1 MSAEIEEKLESMEI
15 QDDELVFDLSMK
27 KKKKKSKK
35 TEEEPVEEAVAETQE
50 EAPATEAAEEDP
62 LAMFGEKKKK
72 KKKPKVEDDAAATA
86 EGGEEAAADAGES
99 FDFGDMK
106 KKKKKSKKVDFSAFE
121 DGQDQEG
128 EEGAR
133 DPDDIFAAD
142 DEEGAARSGSK
153 TGADAEEGWIG
164 SNRDYTY
171 PELLSRVFKI
181 LRQNNPELAG
191 EKKRY
196 TIVPPSV
203 MRDGNKKTVFA
214 NVADICKRMHRQP
227 EHVIQFLFAE
237 LGTSGSIDGSQRLV
251 IKGRFQQKQIEAV
264 LRRYIVEYVT
274 CKTCKSPDTILTKE
288 NRLFF
293 LQCEACGSTR
303 SVSAIKSGF
312 QAQTGKRAA
321 QRVKAAAASTQKRKA
336 SSPVPTS
343 SNSDQHD
350 SKKPRKDITEV
361 QHTDD
366 CEDADCEGCAEGE
379 IVLQFDTKPSA
390 VELFQM
396 AREEMA
402 LNSTGPESGSTK
414 LSRMAKALFDKAIE
428 EFEALDKTNAH
439 IELNDGTE
447 VALQVVETKIQHA
460 ACVVAMGNNIPS
472 LEMLQEGTTMF
483 EELAKKTAHENGNVL
498 ARELRNKAMKALQL
512 EDDDDDE
519 PSEEQQDAAALVG
532 KPEAKLVNSAIGN
545 FTKGL
550 ALFFNSAKSESAFAK
565 ESTRAAQ
572 ELEEYGIMLDSNL
585 NRELATKVFD
595 QAILHLEQAKTS
607 LSSLVESNADVLS
620 IYGSCLYSKAKLAI
634 VNNQIGGDESS
645 AKEFL
650 EKAIEILVKAETMQ
664 GEEGDAKTLE
674 TLGQVYLMSIDLI
687 EDDDDLVMERIDAAR
702 EKLLRALE
710 LNPYNHALEEQVEAL
725 QGDDNDQEED
735 FDESQSEGDQDEENE
750 EN

>member
-1 MSAEIEEKLESMEI
+1 MSS
-15 QDDELVFDLSMK
+15 
-27 KKKKKSKK
+27 
-35 TEEEPVEEAVAETQE
+35 TE
-50 EAPATEAAEEDP
+50 
-62 LAMFGEKKKK
+62 
-72 KKKPKVEDDAAATA
+72 
-86 EGGEEAAADAGES
+86 
-99 FDFGDMK
+99 
-106 KKKKKSKKVDFSAFE
+106 
-121 DGQDQEG
+121 
-128 EEGAR
+128 
-133 DPDDIFAAD
+133 
-142 DEEGAARSGSK
+142 
-153 TGADAEEGWIG
+153 
-164 SNRDYTY
+164 
-171 PELLSRVFKI
+171 
-181 LRQNNPELAG
+181 
-191 EKKRY
+191 
-196 TIVPPSV
+196 
-203 MRDGNKKTVFA
+203 
-214 NVADICKRMHRQP
+214 
-227 EHVIQFLFAE
+227 
-237 LGTSGSIDGSQRLV
+237 
-251 IKGRFQQKQIEAV
+251 
-264 LRRYIVEYVT
+264 
-274 CKTCKSPDTILTKE
+274 
-288 NRLFF
+288 
-293 LQCEACGSTR
+293 
-303 SVSAIKSGF
+303 
-312 QAQTGKRAA
+312 
-321 QRVKAAAASTQKRKA
+321 ASTQKRKA

-390 VELFQM
+390 IELFQM

-483 EELAKKTAHENGNVL
+483 EELAKKTAHGNGNVL
-498 ARELRNKAMKALQL
+498 VGLGIAEISQARELRNKAMKTLQL

-550 ALFFNSAKSESAFAK
+550 TLLKNSAKSESAFAK

-595 QAILHLEQAKTS
+595 QAILHLEEAKTS
-607 LSSLVESNADVLS
+607 LPSLVESNADVLS

-645 AKEFL
+645 AKKFL

-664 GEEGDAKTLE
+664 GGEGDAKTLE

-750 EN
+750 N